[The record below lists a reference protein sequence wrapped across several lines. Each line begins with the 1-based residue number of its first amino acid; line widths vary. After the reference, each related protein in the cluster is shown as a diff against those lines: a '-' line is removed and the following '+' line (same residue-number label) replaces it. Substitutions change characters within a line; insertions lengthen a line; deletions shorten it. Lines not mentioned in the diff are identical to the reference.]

1 MTIAFSTKSNR
12 WTTRYSFKPQHYFT
26 VDQQL
31 VGFSPKVFLPSLSRD
46 FPNGIAHKHDVT
58 DEFNVFYEQ
67 LYDSKFSVVSN
78 QNPSATKQFEAL
90 SIEDRNYGD
99 WDISLESASKGST
112 RVKSLVKKH
121 NDFYA
126 DIPRSSIINKGRL
139 VLVGTIDKSEF
150 TYAKINSGTLNMK
163 TINPISSRGF
173 LVYPRDDNGNLT
185 VLKRDATVAV
195 SQFKQLTG
203 SDTTLKLISIKSVDP
218 ESKTLTISEG
228 EYEDP
233 AATEAVS
240 PIVISDA
247 TVIPIFALDQN
258 SSEAMSGD
266 WLKLT
271 FETTTARPKI
281 EVYALNVDQHVVNL
295 DHSLGQ
301 NN

>member
-31 VGFSPKVFLPSLSRD
+31 VGFSPKVFLPSIQKD

-173 LVYPRDDNGNLT
+173 LVYPRDDDGNLT
-185 VLKRDATVAV
+185 VLKRDATVATT
-195 SQFKQLTG
+195 QFKQLTG

-218 ESKTLTISEG
+218 ESKEV
-228 EYEDP
+228 
-233 AATEAVS
+233 VS

>member
-12 WTTRYSFKPQHYFT
+12 WTTRYSFEPQHYFT

-31 VGFSPKVFLPSLSRD
+31 VGFSPKVFLPSIQKD

-90 SIEDRNYGD
+90 SIEDRSYGD

-173 LVYPRDDNGNLT
+173 LVYPRDDDGNLT
-185 VLKRDATVAV
+185 VLKRDATVATT
-195 SQFKQLTG
+195 QFKQLTG

-218 ESKTLTISEG
+218 ESKEV
-228 EYEDP
+228 
-233 AATEAVS
+233 VS